1 MPYQFLPITSQET
14 DRDQAKLVVIPVPF
28 DYTASYK
35 TGARDGP
42 QAILSASKNLEL
54 YDEETG
60 TEVYTQGFYT
70 MEPLEPVLPVE
81 EMVIEVRKTVESVLK
96 TRRFPIVLGGDHSV
110 SIGAIEAA
118 YRHFGR
124 INIVQFDAHTDM
136 RESYLG
142 TPYSHACV
150 MRRVW
155 EWGNVIQ
162 IGQRATS
169 REEMEFLTAENR
181 LPIWAKDVVYDRKQA
196 ICTLL
201 KRMEP
206 LPTYITIDLDS
217 IDPSIMPATG
227 TPEPGG
233 LGWFDLLECLK
244 AVVQRTQVIGFD
256 VVELSPLPGYHAAD
270 FLAARLIYKLASYI
284 FSTVS

>member
-1 MPYQFLPITSQET
+1 MPYQFLPITSHET
-14 DRDQAKLVVIPVPF
+14 DRDRAKVVVIPVPF
-28 DYTASYK
+28 DFTASYK

-60 TEVYTQGFYT
+60 TEVYRQGFYT
-70 MEPLEPVLPVE
+70 MEPLEPILPVE
-81 EMVIEVRKTVESVLK
+81 EMVKEIRNTVDSVLK
-96 TRRFPIVLGGDHSV
+96 KGQFPIVLGGDHSV
-110 SIGAIEAA
+110 TIGAIEAA
-118 YRHFGR
+118 CKHFGR
-124 INIVQFDAHTDM
+124 TNIVQFDAHTDM

-155 EWGNVIQ
+155 KSGNVIQ
-162 IGQRATS
+162 IGHRATS
-169 REEMEFLTAENR
+169 REEMELLTAEGR
-181 LPIWAKDVVYDRKQA
+181 LPIWAKDVIYDRKQA
-196 ICTLL
+196 IRTLL
-201 KRMEP
+201 ERMEP

-217 IDPSIMPATG
+217 LDPSIMPATG

-233 LGWFDLLECLK
+233 LSWFDLLECLK
-244 AVVQRTQVIGFD
+244 AVTDQTQVIGFD
-256 VVELSPLPGYHAAD
+256 VVELSPLPGFHAAD

-284 FSTVS
+284 FASR

>member
-1 MPYQFLPITSQET
+1 MPYQFLPITSQEI
-14 DRDQAKLVVIPVPF
+14 DRDHAKMVVIPVPF
-28 DYTASYK
+28 DHTASYK

-42 QAILSASKNLEL
+42 QAILTASKNLEL

-60 TEVYTQGFYT
+60 TEVYKQGFYT
-70 MEPLEPVLPVE
+70 LEPLEPVLPVE
-81 EMVIEVRKTVESVLK
+81 AMVREIRKTVESVLQNGQ
-96 TRRFPIVLGGDHSV
+96 FPIVLGGDHSV

-118 YRHFGR
+118 CNHFGR

-136 RESYLG
+136 RKSYSG

-155 EWGNVIQ
+155 GLGNVIQ

-169 REEMEFLTAENR
+169 LEEMEFLQAENR
-181 LPIWAKDVVYDRKQA
+181 PPIWARDVAADRKQA
-196 ICTLL
+196 IYTLL
-201 KRMEP
+201 NRMES
-206 LPTYITIDLDS
+206 LPTYITIDLDCL
-217 IDPSIMPATG
+217 DPSIMPATG

-244 AVVQRTQVIGFD
+244 AILSRTQVIGFD

-284 FSTVS
+284 LS

>member
-1 MPYQFLPITSQET
+1 M
-14 DRDQAKLVVIPVPF
+14 VVIPVPF
-28 DYTASYK
+28 DHTASYK

-42 QAILSASKNLEL
+42 QAILTASKNLEL

-60 TEVYTQGFYT
+60 TEVYKQVFYT
-70 MEPLEPVLPVE
+70 LEPLEPVLPVE
-81 EMVIEVRKTVESVLK
+81 AMVREIRKTVESVLQNGQ
-96 TRRFPIVLGGDHSV
+96 FPIVLGGDHSV

-118 YRHFGR
+118 CNHFGR

-136 RESYLG
+136 RESYSG

-155 EWGNVIQ
+155 GLGNVIQ

-169 REEMEFLTAENR
+169 LEEMAFLQAENR
-181 LPIWAKDVVYDRKQA
+181 PPIWARDVAADRKKA
-196 ICTLL
+196 IYTLL
-201 KRMEP
+201 NRMES
-206 LPTYITIDLDS
+206 LPTYITIDLDCL
-217 IDPSIMPATG
+217 DPSIMPATG

-244 AVVQRTQVIGFD
+244 AILSRTQVIGFD

-284 FSTVS
+284 LS

>member
-1 MPYQFLPITSQET
+1 MPYQFLPITSQER
-14 DRDQAKLVVIPVPF
+14 DRDLAKLVVIPVPF
-28 DYTASYK
+28 DFTASYK

-60 TEVYTQGFYT
+60 TEVYRQGFYT
-70 MEPLEPVLPVE
+70 LEPLEPILPVE
-81 EMVIEVRKTVESVLK
+81 EMVKEIENTVDSVLK
-96 TRRFPIVLGGDHSV
+96 KGQFPIVLGGDHSV
-110 SIGAIEAA
+110 TIGAIEAA
-118 YRHFGR
+118 CKHFGR

-155 EWGNVIQ
+155 GSGNVIQ

-169 REEMEFLTAENR
+169 REEMEFLSAESR
-181 LPIWAKDVVYDRKQA
+181 LPIWAKDVVSDRKQA

-217 IDPSIMPATG
+217 LDPSIMPATG

-233 LGWFDLLECLK
+233 LGWFDMLECLK
-244 AVVQRTQVIGFD
+244 AITHRTQVIGFD

-284 FSTVS
+284 FSSKT

>member
-14 DRDQAKLVVIPVPF
+14 DREHAKIIVLPVPF

-42 QAILSASKNLEL
+42 QAILTASKNLEL
-54 YDEETG
+54 YDEETS
-60 TEVYTQGFYT
+60 TEVYAQGFYT
-70 MEPLEPVLPVE
+70 MEPLEPILPVE
-81 EMVIEVRKTVESVLK
+81 EMVREIQTTVLTVLQHGQ
-96 TRRFPIVLGGDHSV
+96 FPVVLGGDHSV

-118 YRHFGR
+118 CKHFGR

-155 EWGNVIQ
+155 ESGNVIQ
-162 IGQRATS
+162 ISQRATS
-169 REEMEFLTAENR
+169 KEEMEFLTAQNR
-181 LPIWAKDVVYDRKQA
+181 LPIWAKDVVYDRRQA
-196 ICTLL
+196 IRTLVE
-201 KRMEP
+201 RMEP
-206 LPTYITIDLDS
+206 LPTYITIDVDS
-217 IDPSIMPATG
+217 MDPSIMPATG

-233 LGWFDLLECLK
+233 LGWFDLLECLR
-244 AVVQRTQVIGFD
+244 AVVAHTRVIGFD
-256 VVELSPLPGYHAAD
+256 VVELSPIPGYHAAD

-284 FSTVS
+284 FSK

>member
-14 DRDQAKLVVIPVPF
+14 DREHAKIIVLPVPF

-42 QAILSASKNLEL
+42 QAILAASKNLEL

-70 MEPLEPVLPVE
+70 LEPLEPVLPVE
-81 EMVIEVRKTVESVLK
+81 EMVRKIQTTVLNVLQHGQ
-96 TRRFPIVLGGDHSV
+96 FPVVLGGDHSV

-118 YRHFGR
+118 CKYFGR

-155 EWGNVIQ
+155 KSGNVIQ

-169 REEMEFLTAENR
+169 CEEMEFLTAQNR
-181 LPIWAKDVVYDRKQA
+181 LPIWAKDVIYDRKQS
-196 ICTLL
+196 ISKLL
-201 KRMEP
+201 ERLESI
-206 LPTYITIDLDS
+206 PTYITIDVDS
-217 IDPSIMPATG
+217 MDPSIMPATG

-233 LGWFDLLECLK
+233 LSWFHLLECLR
-244 AVVQRTQVIGFD
+244 AVVAHTQIIGFD
-256 VVELSPLPGYHAAD
+256 VVELSPIPGYHAAD
-270 FLAARLIYKLASYI
+270 FLTARLIYKLASYI
-284 FSTVS
+284 FSK